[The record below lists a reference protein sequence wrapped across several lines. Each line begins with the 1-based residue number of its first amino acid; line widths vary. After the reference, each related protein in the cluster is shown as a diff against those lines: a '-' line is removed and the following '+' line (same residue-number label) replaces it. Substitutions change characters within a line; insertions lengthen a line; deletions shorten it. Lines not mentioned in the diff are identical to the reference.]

1 MMISTYEKVKSIFRE
16 NAPAA
21 AIYRQ
26 LRHTFATETVRG
38 AVGNLKND
46 QPTMS
51 HGYKQAWA
59 AKDAAYALIVG
70 LMYAVSCE
78 DKAQEAAAEHTNLHF
93 DQKALLLPPTSQPRR
108 IYSTLQDPDAYTLSI
123 APERVLGVVPG
134 MTLYLFSEDDAQ
146 MFTGRT
152 GEKLRPLHTL

>member
-1 MMISTYEKVKSIFRE
+1 MTISTYEKVKIIFCE

-21 AIYRQ
+21 TVYRQ
-26 LRHTFATETVRG
+26 LRHTFATEIVRG
-38 AVGNLKND
+38 SVGNLKND
-46 QPTMS
+46 QATMP
-51 HGYKQAWA
+51 HAHKQAWA

-70 LMYAVSCE
+70 LMSAANCE
-78 DKAQEAAAEHTNLHF
+78 DQAQEAAAEHTNLHF

-123 APERVLGVVPG
+123 APERVLGTVPG
-134 MTLYLFSEDDAQ
+134 MTMYLLSEDDAQ
-146 MFTGRT
+146 MFTQRT

>member
-1 MMISTYEKVKSIFRE
+1 MTISTYEKIKSIFRE

-21 AIYRQ
+21 AVYRQ

-38 AVGNLKND
+38 AVGNLKGEQD
-46 QPTMS
+46 TMTQA
-51 HGYKQAWA
+51 YKQAWA

-70 LMYAVSCE
+70 LMFAESCE
-78 DKAQEAAAEHTNLHF
+78 DKAQEAATEHTNLHF

-108 IYSTLQDPDAYTLSI
+108 IYSTTQDPDAYTLST
-123 APERVLGVVPG
+123 APERVLGTVPG
-134 MTLYLFSEDDAQ
+134 LTLYLFSEDEAR
-146 MFTGRT
+146 MFTDWT